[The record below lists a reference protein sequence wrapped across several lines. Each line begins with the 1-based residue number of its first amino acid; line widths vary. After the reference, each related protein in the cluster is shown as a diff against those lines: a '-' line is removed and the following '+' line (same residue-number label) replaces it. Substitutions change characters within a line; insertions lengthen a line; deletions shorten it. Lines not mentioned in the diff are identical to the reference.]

1 MKNKIKTI
9 ILILL
14 IIVVAFVMIWFAYKI
29 INSNNS
35 SETNANVVNNVTNI
49 KSSEEKNNI
58 PENKEENKIENDEE
72 NKTKNENV
80 NEEKSEENEKNNTTS
95 NNLEKNNTVKIE
107 GNTNEEKAINIVKK
121 NWGNEEGVY
130 FSTMGIDAN
139 GKYIISVNDSAT
151 SAVKA
156 WCYVDVDKGQ
166 IEIK

>member
-29 INSNNS
+29 INLNNS

-49 KSSEEKNNI
+49 QSSEEKNNI
-58 PENKEENKIENDEE
+58 PENKEE

-95 NNLEKNNTVKIE
+95 NNLEKNNTEKIE

-139 GKYIISVNDSAT
+139 GRYIVTVNNSSTTYIYAWY
-151 SAVKA
+151 AVN
-156 WCYVDVDKGQ
+156 
-166 IEIK
+166 IETGEVEVQ